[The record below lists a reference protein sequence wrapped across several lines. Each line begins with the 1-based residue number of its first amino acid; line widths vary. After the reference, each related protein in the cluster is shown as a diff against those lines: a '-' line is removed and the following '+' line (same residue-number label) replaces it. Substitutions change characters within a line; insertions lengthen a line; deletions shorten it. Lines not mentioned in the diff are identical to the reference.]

1 MTPRELLRLH
11 PFFASL
17 SPQDAQ
23 TLLARSRTRRAS
35 ANQTLFYRDE
45 PGDGLYGILAGRIA
59 FTVDSPE
66 GKELTLN
73 VLGQGEFFGEI
84 ALLDGKGRSATA
96 VARDDS
102 ELLFIP
108 RHEFLPFF
116 GERPDAMMRVVELL
130 CVRLRRSTDYISD
143 ATFLDL
149 QRRLAKQL
157 LMMLSGARPDSGLR
171 ISHAELASMLGV
183 SRERVSRQLAA
194 WSDKGILEQG
204 RGRLAVR
211 DPLALENLIAGSG

>member
-1 MTPRELLRLH
+1 
-11 PFFASL
+11 
-17 SPQDAQ
+17 
-23 TLLARSRTRRAS
+23 
-35 ANQTLFYRDE
+35 
-45 PGDGLYGILAGRIA
+45 
-59 FTVDSPE
+59 
-66 GKELTLN
+66 
-73 VLGQGEFFGEI
+73 
-84 ALLDGKGRSATA
+84 
-96 VARDDS
+96 
-102 ELLFIP
+102 
-108 RHEFLPFF
+108 
-116 GERPDAMMRVVELL
+116 MMRVVELL